1 LKLKLGTRRSP
12 LALLQ
17 TERVRRQ
24 LERAHPQ
31 LSCEVVAIE
40 TSGDRVLDRP
50 LREVGGKGLFV
61 KELDEALRS
70 SAIDCAVHSLKDV
83 PSELAPGIALAAVPE
98 RVEPHDLWIS
108 ASRRPLGADSGSI
121 RLGTTSLRRAG
132 QARARNPQLSIG
144 MLRGNVETRLAK
156 VRVGDFDAT
165 LLAAAGI
172 ARLGVKL
179 DAFFVEAL
187 DPWSFVPAPGQ
198 GALGLTARIEDDSVL
213 SLLAHIDD
221 PVAAFEA
228 KIERAIAARLGGAC
242 DLPLGA
248 FARVEGRRV
257 RAVGIVVSDDGSRL
271 LRSEGEGDMTQ
282 AQAIAHSIAEALIR
296 DGAHELLAPRSREST

>member
-1 LKLKLGTRRSP
+1 LKLRIGTRRSP

-31 LSCEVVAIE
+31 LSCEIVPIE
-40 TSGDRVLDRP
+40 TSGDRVRDRP
-50 LREVGGKGLFV
+50 LREIGGKGLFV

-70 SAIDCAVHSLKDV
+70 GAIDCAVHSLKDV
-83 PSELAPGIALAAVPE
+83 PSELAPGVALAAVPE
-98 RVEPHDLWIS
+98 RAEPHDLWI
-108 ASRRPLGADSGSI
+108 AGARRLLDEDSGPL
-121 RLGTTSLRRAG
+121 RLGTTSLRRSG
-132 QARARNPQLSIG
+132 QARARNPRVSVG

-156 VRVGDFDAT
+156 IRAGDFEAT

-179 DAFFVEAL
+179 DALFVEPL
-187 DPWSFVPAPGQ
+187 DPWTFVPAPGQ
-198 GALGLTARIEDDSVL
+198 GALGLTARGDDAEVLAALGQIEDS
-213 SLLAHIDD
+213 
-221 PVAAFEA
+221 VAAQEA
-228 KIERAIAARLGGAC
+228 RIERAIAARLGGSC

-257 RAVGIVVSDDGSRL
+257 RAVGIVVADDGSRV
-271 LRSEGEGDMTQ
+271 LRRDGEGAATD
-282 AQAIAHSIAEALIR
+282 ADAIALAIAEALVC
-296 DGAHELLAPRSREST
+296 DGAHDLLTPRSRES